1 MAALHNDHEQL
12 REGALLA
19 AERRAHEAPSMNV
32 KQLAHIHDLKQ
43 NFRRLIDPGIMRP
56 NNKETALLALKV
68 KRLPVIDLGFKWWA
82 YREIDSGNAFRQ
94 PPPRT

>member
-68 KRLPVIDLGFKWWA
+68 IQNDCQLSILVL
-82 YREIDSGNAFRQ
+82 SGGL
-94 PPPRT
+94 TGK